1 MNTEATVLAIDANL
15 KCWVTVGR
23 RRGPLHLAG
32 LRRGALAAARGEFTY
47 GEFTMT
53 DVVTNVR

>member
-1 MNTEATVLAIDANL
+1 MNTEATVLAIDDEPEVL
-15 KCWVTVGR
+15 VTVGR
-23 RRGPLHLAG
+23 RPRTATPRR